1 MLSVGIII
9 LITLL
14 AVWLFGTLIKF
25 FYYIRNRNFCSEG
38 IIALFVSFFDALLWP
53 GDIINM
59 CFYKPRERTDR
70 EYILEP

>member
-14 AVWLFGTLIKF
+14 AIWLFGTFVKF
-25 FYYIRNRNFCSEG
+25 FYYIRHRNFCSEG
-38 IIALFVSFFDALLWP
+38 IIAFFVSFFDALLWP
-53 GDIINM
+53 GDIINL
-59 CFYKPRERTDR
+59 CFYKPRERTNR